1 MKGAKKNPKNKKII
15 TKPPLRQGYGT
26 VPVRITANSASSLN
40 GKETTT
46 DSITP
51 SDIVNNTL
59 QTSADTIIHVPKARG
74 QYIAKDPEEEER
86 NRGNQE
92 FKNGNFPAAVKF
104 YTKCLGLKV
113 ACTSFRTIHQ
123 SNKFIILLEQSRN
136 FIAFSNRAMAY
147 IKMKEFHRALVGYY
161 FIISETTLINH
172 CTKHF
177 SRGIV
182 FDHQ

>member
-26 VPVRITANSASSLN
+26 VPVRITANSASLLN
-40 GKETTT
+40 GKETAT

-59 QTSADTIIHVPKARG
+59 QTSAETIIHVPKARG
-74 QYIAKDPEEEER
+74 HYIAKDPEEEER

-123 SNKFIILLEQSRN
+123 SNKFIITRTEQKLYSL
-136 FIAFSNRAMAY
+136 F
-147 IKMKEFHRALVGYY
+147 
-161 FIISETTLINH
+161 
-172 CTKHF
+172 
-177 SRGIV
+177 
-182 FDHQ
+182 